1 MRIVSSAY
9 WNYPNDN
16 PTIIRRLKALEQI
29 LSNGHQTF
37 FEISIRLPNSCH
49 AIKTYRCM
57 GCGKILMSKTGAIT
71 HQCCCEKQVI
81 MGLPNVPKQMIMDLY
96 LRKIATTN
104 SPFLSAEDENMRLC
118 LHCLNPFFEL
128 PRRDKLRQHMID
140 LAQRI
145 RMQMLENLRDRVVS
159 LMIDG
164 CKRWGRLYE
173 GVVIYTS
180 ERLYLY
186 SVLKMRD
193 GTARTL
199 EAILAEVIETLL

>member
-1 MRIVSSAY
+1 
-9 WNYPNDN
+9 
-16 PTIIRRLKALEQI
+16 
-29 LSNGHQTF
+29 
-37 FEISIRLPNSCH
+37 
-49 AIKTYRCM
+49 
-57 GCGKILMSKTGAIT
+57 
-71 HQCCCEKQVI
+71 
-81 MGLPNVPKQMIMDLY
+81 MI
-96 LRKIATTN
+96 
-104 SPFLSAEDENMRLC
+104 E
-118 LHCLNPFFEL
+118 
-128 PRRDKLRQHMID
+128 

-173 GVVIYTS
+173 GVVSYTS

-199 EAILAEVIETLL
+199 EAILAEVIETLKRNNTTVVSINSDNASVNLTALNGDLQNLTE